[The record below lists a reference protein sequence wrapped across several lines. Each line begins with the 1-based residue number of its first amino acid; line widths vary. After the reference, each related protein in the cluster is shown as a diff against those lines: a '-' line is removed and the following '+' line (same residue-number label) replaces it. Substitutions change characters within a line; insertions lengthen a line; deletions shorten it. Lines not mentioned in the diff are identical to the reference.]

1 MRKIREVLRLKF
13 DAGLSVRKIAA
24 SLRISSGSAGN
35 YLHRFNACGLSWPTL
50 LSDAELERC
59 LFPPA
64 PTVPSDQRPMPDWS
78 WAHAELRRPGVT
90 LALLWQEYRLA
101 HPQGFQY
108 SWFCEHYR
116 LWAAKV
122 DVVMRQ
128 EHRAGEKL
136 FVDYAG
142 QTAPIIDRQTGEIRQ
157 AQIFVAV
164 LGASSYTFAEATW
177 SQKLPDWLG
186 SHARCFAFFGGTSQI
201 LVPDNL
207 RSGVTKAHRYE
218 PDINPSYR
226 DLAEHYGVAV
236 LPARSRKPKDKA
248 KVEVGVQ
255 VVERWILA
263 VLRNRQFFSLGE
275 LNTAI
280 SLLLERLNQKP
291 FKKLPG
297 SRRSA
302 FETIDQPA
310 LQPLPEHPYVY
321 AEWKRRGCT
330 STITS
335 RSRAITTRC
344 RTSW

>member
-1 MRKIREVLRLKF
+1 
-13 DAGLSVRKIAA
+13 
-24 SLRISSGSAGN
+24 SAGN
-35 YLHRFNACGLSWPTL
+35 YLHRFNACGLSWPTS
-50 LSDAELERC
+50 LSDAELERL

-64 PTVPSDQRPMPDWS
+64 PTVPSDQRPMPDW
-78 WAHAELRRPGVT
+78 ARVHAELRRPGVT

-142 QTAPIIDRQTGEIRQ
+142 QTAPIIDRSTGEIRQ

-177 SQKLPDWLG
+177 SQKLPDWLD
-186 SHARCFAFFGGTSQI
+186 SHVRCFAFFGGTTQI

-263 VLRNRQFFSLGE
+263 VLR
-275 LNTAI
+275 
-280 SLLLERLNQKP
+280 
-291 FKKLPG
+291 
-297 SRRSA
+297 
-302 FETIDQPA
+302 
-310 LQPLPEHPYVY
+310 
-321 AEWKRRGCT
+321 
-330 STITS
+330 
-335 RSRAITTRC
+335 
-344 RTSW
+344 